1 MKWLRFGCMLFP
13 LYLAGCANYGHQ
25 HIESHK
31 PITEQQCVV
40 TKMAVSE
47 LKLLLFGQNI
57 TSAMAA
63 DICLSAGGVIADIY
77 SAELNNRVVELL
89 EQANFNSNLYPG
101 AMINLTDV
109 GKESK
114 WLWRS
119 GRPVSYSNW
128 PVSESN
134 GGVGANCAGI
144 ELARGGHQ
152 NGWWNDISCTG
163 GYDAYPAVMCSI
175 PSIQMVTVCW

>member
-1 MKWLRFGCMLFP
+1 M
-13 LYLAGCANYGHQ
+13 ASHQ
-25 HIESHK
+25 SIK
-31 PITEQQCVV
+31 EQRCVV
-40 TKMAVSE
+40 TKVVLSE
-47 LKLLLFGQNI
+47 LKLMLFGQNI
-57 TSAMAA
+57 SSAMAS
-63 DICLSAGGVIADIY
+63 DICLSAGGVIAYIY

-128 PVSESN
+128 PVSEPN
-134 GGVGANCAGI
+134 GGEGANCAGI
-144 ELARGGHQ
+144 ELSRDRHE
-152 NGWWNDISCTG
+152 NGWWNDISCAG

-175 PSIQMVTVCW
+175 PSNQWVTVCQ